1 MLASDQILI
10 NKRSLLIEIYQ
21 LFILPMTNE
30 TILFI
35 NRYQNRAWVRTDKGS
50 FITSEGNVYDFDF
63 GSGDVSDLIS
73 ALENDMK
80 NKTPSKVCD
89 KSSILE
95 AFNLIGQINKDS
107 EMILATFA
115 CDAGQKTL
123 LSYYN
128 GAIVPL
134 ATSGCIC
141 GSVDCKEVAQILDIL
156 EKNDFYKWESFG
168 DKCSIEEIK
177 SRGGS
182 LENIKIFDANSFKKG
197 QTSRFQYEFLQF

>member
-1 MLASDQILI
+1 
-10 NKRSLLIEIYQ
+10 
-21 LFILPMTNE
+21 MTNE

-35 NRYQNRAWVRTDKGS
+35 DRYQNRAWVRTDKGN

-63 GSGDVSDLIS
+63 GLIS

-80 NKTPSKVCD
+80 NKKPSKVCD

-95 AFNLIGQINKDS
+95 AFNLISQINKDS
-107 EMILATFA
+107 KMVLASFA

-134 ATSGCIC
+134 ATSGCMC
-141 GSVDCKEVAQILDIL
+141 GAVDCKEVAQILDIL
-156 EKNDFYKWESFG
+156 EKNDFYTWESFG
-168 DKCSIEEIK
+168 EKLSIDVIK
-177 SRGGS
+177 SRGGY
-182 LENIKIFDANSFKKG
+182 LDDIKIFEEN
-197 QTSRFQYEFLQF
+197 RFL

>member
-1 MLASDQILI
+1 
-10 NKRSLLIEIYQ
+10 
-21 LFILPMTNE
+21 MTEE

-35 NRYQNRAWVRTDKGS
+35 DRYQNRAWVRTDKGS

-63 GSGDVSDLIS
+63 GSGEVSDFIS
-73 ALENDMK
+73 ALKNDMK
-80 NKTPSKVCD
+80 SKKPSKVCD
-89 KSSILE
+89 KQSILE

-107 EMILATFA
+107 KLMLASFA

-134 ATSGCIC
+134 ATSGCMC

-168 DKCSIEEIK
+168 EKLSIEEIK
-177 SRGGS
+177 SRGGYQD
-182 LENIKIFDANSFKKG
+182 NIKIFEEN
-197 QTSRFQYEFLQF
+197 RFTKQIS